1 LIRNNFY
8 LCFLNCQTMNL
19 SLKRNRIGDDKKK
32 GINYIILF
40 DGTCKLCNN
49 VVRFIT
55 KKDSIGIFCFI
66 PLESEKASEYLNRY
80 NKKNV
85 NKGSVLLVQNEKIF
99 TKSNAVL
106 HILKCLDGLWP
117 LFYVF
122 IVVPAFIRDPVYD
135 IIAKYRYR
143 WFGPSTGSPDYRSC

>member
-1 LIRNNFY
+1 MDNLTAEDNNK
-8 LCFLNCQTMNL
+8 N
-19 SLKRNRIGDDKKK
+19 KK
-32 GINYIILF
+32 YIILF

-55 KKDSIGIFCFI
+55 KNDSKRIFCFI
-66 PLESEKASEYLNRY
+66 PLESEQASEYLNKY

-85 NKGSVLLVQNEKIF
+85 NKGSVLLIQDEKIY

-117 LFYVF
+117 LFFAF
-122 IVVPAFIRDPVYD
+122 IIVPGFIRDPVYD
-135 IIAKYRYR
+135 VIAKYRYR

>member
-1 LIRNNFY
+1 
-8 LCFLNCQTMNL
+8 MNL
-19 SLKRNRIGDDKKK
+19 SLNRNRIRDDKKK

-55 KKDSIGIFCFI
+55 KNDSIGIFCFI

-85 NKGSVLLVQNEKIF
+85 NKGSVLLIQDEKIF

-143 WFGPSTGSPDYRSC
+143 WFGPSTGSPDYRTC

>member
-1 LIRNNFY
+1 MDNVIAEDN
-8 LCFLNCQTMNL
+8 
-19 SLKRNRIGDDKKK
+19 KKAK
-32 GINYIILF
+32 KYMILF

-55 KKDSIGIFCFI
+55 KNDSKRIFCFI

-85 NKGSVLLVQNEKIF
+85 NKGSVLLIEDEKIY

-117 LFYVF
+117 LFFVF
-122 IVVPAFIRDPVYD
+122 IIVPGFIRDPVYD

>member
-1 LIRNNFY
+1 
-8 LCFLNCQTMNL
+8 
-19 SLKRNRIGDDKKK
+19 
-32 GINYIILF
+32 
-40 DGTCKLCNN
+40 LCNN
-49 VVRFIT
+49 VVKFIT
-55 KKDSIGIFCFI
+55 KNDSIGIFCFI

-85 NKGSVLLVQNEKIF
+85 NKGSVLLIQNEKIF

-122 IVVPAFIRDPVYD
+122 IVVPGFIRDPVYD

>member
-1 LIRNNFY
+1 
-8 LCFLNCQTMNL
+8 MD
-19 SLKRNRIGDDKKK
+19 KRVEEEKKKDKK
-32 GINYIILF
+32 YIILF

-49 VVRFIT
+49 VVKFIT
-55 KKDSIGIFCFI
+55 KNDSGRIFCFI

-85 NKGSVLLVQNEKIF
+85 NKGSVLLIQDERIY

-122 IVVPAFIRDPVYD
+122 IIVPGFIRDPVYD

-143 WFGPSTGSPDYRSC
+143 WFGPASGSMDYRSC

>member
-1 LIRNNFY
+1 MTTGAAENI
-8 LCFLNCQTMNL
+8 
-19 SLKRNRIGDDKKK
+19 KEGKK
-32 GINYIILF
+32 YIILF

-55 KKDSIGIFCFI
+55 KNDSKRIFCFI
-66 PLESEKASEYLNRY
+66 PLESEQASEYLNKY

-85 NKGSVLLVQNEKIF
+85 NKGSVLLIQDEKIY

-117 LFYVF
+117 LFFAF
-122 IVVPAFIRDPVYD
+122 IIVPGFIRDPVYD
-135 IIAKYRYR
+135 VIAKYRYR

>member
-1 LIRNNFY
+1 MHNKI
-8 LCFLNCQTMNL
+8 T
-19 SLKRNRIGDDKKK
+19 DDKKK
-32 GINYIILF
+32 DRKYIILF

-49 VVRFIT
+49 VVRFIA
-55 KKDSIGIFCFI
+55 KNDSRKIFCFI
-66 PLESEKASEYLNRY
+66 PLDSEKASEYLNRY
-80 NKKNV
+80 NKKDV
-85 NKGSVLLVQNEKIF
+85 NKGSVLLIEEEKIY

-122 IVVPAFIRDPVYD
+122 IIVPGFIRDPVYD

-143 WFGPSTGSPDYRSC
+143 WFGAVKGDPDYRSC

>member
-1 LIRNNFY
+1 MHNKI
-8 LCFLNCQTMNL
+8 T
-19 SLKRNRIGDDKKK
+19 DDKKK
-32 GINYIILF
+32 DRKYIILF

-49 VVRFIT
+49 VVRFIA
-55 KKDSIGIFCFI
+55 KNDSRKIFCFI
-66 PLESEKASEYLNRY
+66 PLDSEKASEYLNRY

-85 NKGSVLLVQNEKIF
+85 NKGSVLLIEEEKIY

-122 IVVPAFIRDPVYD
+122 IIVPGFIRDPVYD

-143 WFGPSTGSPDYRSC
+143 WFGAVKGDPDYRSC

>member
-1 LIRNNFY
+1 
-8 LCFLNCQTMNL
+8 MNL
-19 SLKRNRIGDDKKK
+19 LFRGKRTEENKRKAKMSV
-32 GINYIILF
+32 ILF

-55 KKDSIGIFCFI
+55 KNDSRRIFCFI
-66 PLESEKASEYLNRY
+66 PLETEKAEEYLKKY
-80 NKKNV
+80 HTKNV
-85 NKGSVLLVQNEKIF
+85 NKGSVLLIRDEKIY

-117 LFYVF
+117 LLYVF
-122 IVVPAFIRDPVYD
+122 IIVPGFIRDPVYD

-143 WFGPSTGSPDYRSC
+143 WFGAISSSTGYRSCQE

>member
-1 LIRNNFY
+1 MISEN
-8 LCFLNCQTMNL
+8 
-19 SLKRNRIGDDKKK
+19 KKT
-32 GINYIILF
+32 GRNYIILF

-55 KKDSIGIFCFI
+55 KNDSGKIFCFI

-85 NKGSVLLVQNEKIF
+85 NKGSVLLIQDEKIY

-117 LFYVF
+117 LFYGF
-122 IVVPAFIRDPVYD
+122 IIVPGFIRDPVYD

-143 WFGPSTGSPDYRSC
+143 WFGPSSGSPEYRSC

>member
-1 LIRNNFY
+1 MHSRVAEDRQSGKD
-8 LCFLNCQTMNL
+8 C
-19 SLKRNRIGDDKKK
+19 
-32 GINYIILF
+32 IILF
-40 DGTCKLCNN
+40 DGSCKLCNN

-55 KKDSIGIFCFI
+55 KNDSKRIFCFI
-66 PLESEKASEYLNRY
+66 PLESEKATEYLNRY

-85 NKGSVLLVQNEKIF
+85 NRGSVLLIQGDKIY

-117 LFYVF
+117 LFYGF
-122 IVVPAFIRDPVYD
+122 IIVPGFIRDPVYD

-143 WFGPSTGSPDYRSC
+143 WFGPSNGSPDYRSC

>member
-1 LIRNNFY
+1 MHNKI
-8 LCFLNCQTMNL
+8 T
-19 SLKRNRIGDDKKK
+19 DDKKK
-32 GINYIILF
+32 DRKYIILF

-49 VVRFIT
+49 VVRFIA
-55 KKDSIGIFCFI
+55 KNDNRKIFCFI
-66 PLESEKASEYLNRY
+66 PLDSEKASEYLNRY

-85 NKGSVLLVQNEKIF
+85 NKGSVLLIEEEKIY

-106 HILKCLDGLWP
+106 HILKCLDGFWP

-122 IVVPAFIRDPVYD
+122 IIVPGFIRDPVYD

-143 WFGPSTGSPDYRSC
+143 WFGAVKGDPDYRSC

>member
-1 LIRNNFY
+1 
-8 LCFLNCQTMNL
+8 MNL
-19 SLKRNRIGDDKKK
+19 SLKRDRISYDKKE

-55 KKDSIGIFCFI
+55 KNDSIGIFCFI

-85 NKGSVLLVQNEKIF
+85 NKGSVLLIQNEKIF

-143 WFGPSTGSPDYRSC
+143 WFGPSTDSPDYRSC

>member
-1 LIRNNFY
+1 MKMFFRH
-8 LCFLNCQTMNL
+8 
-19 SLKRNRIGDDKKK
+19 RRITVDKK
-32 GINYIILF
+32 YIILF

-49 VVRFIT
+49 VVRFIS
-55 KKDSIGIFCFI
+55 KNDSRRIFCFI
-66 PLESEKASEYLNRY
+66 SLESDKAAEYLLRY

-85 NKGSVLLVQNEKIF
+85 NKGSVLLIQGEKIY

-117 LFYVF
+117 LFFVF
-122 IVVPAFIRDPVYD
+122 IIVPGFIRDPVYD

-143 WFGPSTGSPDYRSC
+143 WFGPSTGTADYRTC